1 MTLEQDKADI
11 EPVAVSWQD
20 VSDLEQEAMAA
31 TLGTMQEYLD
41 PSEDAE
47 RQLRHDAGRLL
58 KSIEASLGRAR

>member
-1 MTLEQDKADI
+1 MTLEEDRADI
-11 EPVAVSWQD
+11 ERVAVSWQD
-20 VSDLEQEAMAA
+20 VPDLEKEAMAA
-31 TLGTMQEYLD
+31 KLGAMLENLD